1 MLCLTPAGGE
11 FANVGNAE
19 ETQARLCTNCGTALA
34 GPFCSGCG
42 TPANSSAKSHG
53 EGWGALTSEF
63 VGSPKSDGIFA
74 VAISFLLHPVRTI
87 LRLTDDPAYR
97 SHWSF
102 LTACV
107 GAQLTLVYVALPRL
121 YSALFNIP
129 DAANSSAV
137 ITNEIVQYV
146 GMAILTPIQYYVCR
160 ALGSIRRA
168 PMTYV
173 KLCVLSVSYGALLSI
188 VISLLFFAIGTLV
201 LKTGSNID
209 VNAIWQGLA
218 LLTMIAVLTFV
229 TASHR
234 RFWGMSWP
242 IAIAVTIGAAAMSW
256 LVVYPGLQALVE
268 QAKIGET
275 IGNLLG

>member
-1 MLCLTPAGGE
+1 MLCRATGTRE

-19 ETQARLCTNCGTALA
+19 GTQAAQCAHCGHALA

-42 TPANSSAKSHG
+42 TRADAAAQNRH
-53 EGWGALTSEF
+53 EGWSALTSEF
-63 VGSPKSDGIFA
+63 APRPDRNGIFA
-74 VAISFLLHPVRTI
+74 VAISFLRHPIQTI
-87 LRLTDDPAYR
+87 LRLTEDPNYR

-121 YSALFNIP
+121 YSALLNLP

-160 ALGSIRRA
+160 ALGTIRRS
-168 PMTYV
+168 PMSYV

-188 VISLLFFAIGTLV
+188 VMALFYFTVSMID
-201 LKTGSNID
+201 LKTASVLELD
-209 VNAIWQGLA
+209 EVWQALVYLSMAAIL
-218 LLTMIAVLTFV
+218 VFV
-229 TASHR
+229 TAAHR
-234 RFWGMSWP
+234 RFWGMSWLAATAAT
-242 IAIAVTIGAAAMSW
+242 AIAAVLSW
-256 LVVYPGLQALVE
+256 FVVYPGLAKLLE
-268 QAKIGET
+268 NAKIGET
-275 IGNLLG
+275 LSNLTG